1 MVTPLRVTCSR
12 PPLNSDP
19 LLIVTVC
26 PSAMRSVA
34 DSLPSM
40 PWTETT
46 ARRLDGAEAAEP
58 GVDELLGAAGGG
70 VRLGNTNSCLE
81 GWLRSCRRFSSSR
94 MRTSCFSSCSWPR
107 LRVSSPSVLGEF
119 KSWAMGAKP
128 VSPFGV
134 CVGSLGGFTCAC
146 GICFGVVL
154 DGITGAGDEDNVCH
168 ATAPSTIIEAKPRP
182 PQTRR
187 RFFLMSCINFPLDCP
202 FPIKLYGFN
211 TQPWDCGQKFKQP
224 YFLSSPVIHQNIG

>member
-70 VRLGNTNSCLE
+70 VRLGNTYIVD
-81 GWLRSCRRFSSSR
+81 
-94 MRTSCFSSCSWPR
+94 T
-107 LRVSSPSVLGEF
+107 VEF
-119 KSWAMGAKP
+119 H
-128 VSPFGV
+128 
-134 CVGSLGGFTCAC
+134 LLT
-146 GICFGVVL
+146 
-154 DGITGAGDEDNVCH
+154 
-168 ATAPSTIIEAKPRP
+168 
-182 PQTRR
+182 
-187 RFFLMSCINFPLDCP
+187 FF
-202 FPIKLYGFN
+202 
-211 TQPWDCGQKFKQP
+211 
-224 YFLSSPVIHQNIG
+224 